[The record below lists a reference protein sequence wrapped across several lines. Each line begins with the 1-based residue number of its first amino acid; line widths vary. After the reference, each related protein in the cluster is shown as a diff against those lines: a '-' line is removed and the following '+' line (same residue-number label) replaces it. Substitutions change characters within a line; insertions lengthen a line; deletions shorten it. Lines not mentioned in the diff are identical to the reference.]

1 MEITELSCNFLL
13 QEDIIQQLTQNYPVQ
28 SDAIIPQQSGKLDVV
43 MCLLEE
49 LKCTKEKVVLVSY
62 FTQVG

>member
-1 MEITELSCNFLL
+1 MQITKLLCNFLL
-13 QEDIIQQLTQNYPVQ
+13 QEDIIQQLTQKYPLQ
-28 SDAIIPQQSGKLDVV
+28 NDAIFPQQSGKLDVV

>member
-1 MEITELSCNFLL
+1 L

-28 SDAIIPQQSGKLDVV
+28 NDDIFPQQSGKLDVV
-43 MCLLEE
+43 MCLLEQ

>member
-1 MEITELSCNFLL
+1 MEITELFFNFLL

-28 SDAIIPQQSGKLDVV
+28 NDAIFPQHSGKLDVV

>member
-1 MEITELSCNFLL
+1 MEITELFINFLL

-28 SDAIIPQQSGKLDVV
+28 NDAIFSQQSGKLDVV